1 MPNYI
6 VSGEDL
12 SAVADAIRAK
22 TNVQGGGAHSPL
34 SFLTNS

>member
-1 MPNYI
+1 MSNYI
-6 VSGEDL
+6 VDGEDL

-22 TNVQGGGAHSPL
+22 TNVQGGHKVPL

>member
-1 MPNYI
+1 MSNYI

-22 TNVQGGGAHSPL
+22 TNVQGGAHSPL